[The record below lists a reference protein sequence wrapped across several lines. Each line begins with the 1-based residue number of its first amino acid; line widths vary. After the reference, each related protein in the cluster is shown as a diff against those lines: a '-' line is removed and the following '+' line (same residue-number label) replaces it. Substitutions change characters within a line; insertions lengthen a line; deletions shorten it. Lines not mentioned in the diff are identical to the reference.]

1 LLLLPLLLGL
11 GGELIDVSCLWTLS
25 ARSYDRAAIKCNG
38 KDAVTNF
45 DPSTHAE
52 EFELPAG

>member
-1 LLLLPLLLGL
+1 MLSL
-11 GGELIDVSCLWTLS
+11 VSCVSLWTLS

-45 DPSTHAE
+45 DLSIYAE
-52 EFELPAG
+52 EFEPTG

>member
-1 LLLLPLLLGL
+1 M
-11 GGELIDVSCLWTLS
+11 CLWTLS

-45 DPSTHAE
+45 DLSIYAE
-52 EFELPAG
+52 EFEPTG